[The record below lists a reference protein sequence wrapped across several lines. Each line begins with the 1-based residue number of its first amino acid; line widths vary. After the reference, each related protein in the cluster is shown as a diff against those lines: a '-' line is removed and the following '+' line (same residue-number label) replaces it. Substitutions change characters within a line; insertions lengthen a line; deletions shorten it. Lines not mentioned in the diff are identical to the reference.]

1 MIGRPTRSPLR
12 RVALVATLAA
22 GLPVSAA
29 VDPADVVAEP
39 NEVITFERHCATEQP
54 YRVQAYGRFATAEP
68 VTAEA
73 LVLVFAGH
81 AGPVRDSPVIGVSLQ
96 AMRIRG
102 LAAWADEPFSMALVV
117 ADGSNAVAGPRADTY
132 YESAPGGAPGVT
144 AFRMDSTGN
153 YDWLSFLEPDEVPAA
168 PADGTG
174 QKSYR
179 IPPELH
185 VSHTD
190 LPGLPDSDWRE
201 PMRLSLI
208 LDSGGQH
215 EQVTLAGPHLI
226 APADIM
232 NAPAPEGRVLGLLAA
247 LNPLD
252 EGGLFQWLRR
262 AVKYRKCIDER
273 RAAKRAFAHRASGPP
288 STRQAVAL

>member
-1 MIGRPTRSPLR
+1 M
-12 RVALVATLAA
+12 
-22 GLPVSAA
+22 
-29 VDPADVVAEP
+29 AEP

-73 LVLVFAGH
+73 LVLVLAGH
-81 AGPVRDSPVIGVSLQ
+81 AGPLRDSPVIGVSLQ

-117 ADGSNAVAGPRADTY
+117 TDGSNAVAGPRADTY
-132 YESAPGGAPGVT
+132 YESAPGGAPGAT

-153 YDWLSFLEPDEVPAA
+153 YDWLSFLEPGEAPAA

-185 VSHTD
+185 VSHTL
-190 LPGLPDSDWRE
+190 LPYSDWRE

-208 LDSGGQH
+208 LASEGGR
-215 EQVTLAGPHLI
+215 EQVTLVGPHLI

-232 NAPAPEGRVLGLLAA
+232 NAPAPEGRVLGLLET

-273 RAAKRAFAHRASGPP
+273 RAAKRAFARRASVPV
-288 STRQAVAL
+288 STRPAQAL